1 MRKHTILL
9 LAAGL
14 VAFAACTR
22 VANEVPAPEVPEV
35 PATYEFSLSAS
46 LDEEVLKSD
55 YTSTGV
61 FSWSEGDQISVLF
74 HDGDNNKFFT
84 LTAVSVSGNTATF
97 RGPVTVG
104 YTEGSNLGAKWAL
117 FPASDLHVYN
127 TANVGVDKAKH
138 ISFHIPLYT
147 TYLFVNTL
155 IKSTI

>member
-84 LTAVSVSGNTATF
+84 LTAVSVSGNTASL
-97 RGPVTVG
+97 P
-104 YTEGSNLGAKWAL
+104 YS
-117 FPASDLHVYN
+117 SDNIRSSV
-127 TANVGVDKAKH
+127 
-138 ISFHIPLYT
+138 LYR
-147 TYLFVNTL
+147 
-155 IKSTI
+155 SS